1 MYLSRHIVFYE
12 TIFPYANPKLLYSPS
27 SCNSKLSA
35 FSDFSNDF
43 LQHHISSSSS
53 PRVQSTPSLLGSPA
67 PATCPAPLVTS
78 LPPPAPI
85 SPNIS
90 TSITAGLVTPQ
101 LVPCAPESSSPSTDV
116 SVALQSVSPAPGP
129 STTPSMEFSS
139 SDDPQTSTVAAPASS
154 STDSVP
160 LSGELCI
167 DLPIAP
173 APAPPAPT
181 NTHPML
187 TRKKAYEQLGLVALK
202 VTESTE
208 PKSVKSALQSPHWLA
223 AMRDELSA
231 LKQNHT
237 WELVPRKDDMNVVG
251 SRWVFKTKLKSD
263 GSIERFKARLVAQGY
278 TQSLGVDFFET
289 FSPVIKPPTIRL
301 VLSLALIHGW
311 SLRQLDVKNAFLHGT
326 LKEVIYMEQPP
337 GFSSSIFPNHVC
349 RLHKALYGLKQAPHA
364 WFDLFSSFLLRLG
377 FICSTTD
384 SSLFIF
390 RFEDSIL
397 LLLVYVDDIIVTS
410 NKQALLSQLVSRLN
424 SEFSM
429 KHLGPLHYFLDIEV
443 LPFSGGLFLSQQKY
457 AHDLITRSSMS
468 GCNPIGT
475 PLAQKHNLR
484 RDDPILVDATNY
496 RSIVGAL

>member
-1 MYLSRHIVFYE
+1 MYLSRHVVFYE

-251 SRWVFKTKLKSD
+251 SR
-263 GSIERFKARLVAQGY
+263 
-278 TQSLGVDFFET
+278 
-289 FSPVIKPPTIRL
+289 
-301 VLSLALIHGW
+301 
-311 SLRQLDVKNAFLHGT
+311 
-326 LKEVIYMEQPP
+326 
-337 GFSSSIFPNHVC
+337 
-349 RLHKALYGLKQAPHA
+349 
-364 WFDLFSSFLLRLG
+364 
-377 FICSTTD
+377 
-384 SSLFIF
+384 
-390 RFEDSIL
+390 
-397 LLLVYVDDIIVTS
+397 
-410 NKQALLSQLVSRLN
+410 
-424 SEFSM
+424 
-429 KHLGPLHYFLDIEV
+429 
-443 LPFSGGLFLSQQKY
+443 
-457 AHDLITRSSMS
+457 
-468 GCNPIGT
+468 
-475 PLAQKHNLR
+475 
-484 RDDPILVDATNY
+484 
-496 RSIVGAL
+496 